1 MERASGIALAKITEI
16 SVNQMLNEPEK
27 MEGKVITEI
36 TIIEGTLQNES
47 LERIGNTHRRK
58 ADMINTLGVIH
69 GGCTMYLIDMQ
80 VSPLKCMILTCFTDY
95 QPCHSRR

>member
-1 MERASGIALAKITEI
+1 MERASGIALAQITEI

-47 LERIGNTHRRK
+47 LKG
-58 ADMINTLGVIH
+58 LVI
-69 GGCTMYLIDMQ
+69 LIEEKQ
-80 VSPLKCMILTCFTDY
+80 T
-95 QPCHSRR
+95 

>member
-36 TIIEGTLQNES
+36 TIIEGTSLQNES

-69 GGCTMYLIDMQ
+69 GGCTMHLIDMK
-80 VSPLKCMILTCFTDY
+80 VSP
-95 QPCHSRR
+95 